1 MIKATTSVLAGVAF
15 ALALLA
21 PALGAAADKPAR
33 ANAGP
38 PQGKLAALQFAL
50 LAPGVGEPADKP
62 TKAKAGPDHS
72 KFAALQEKFA
82 SGPEVTRA
90 CLTCHSDAAKQ
101 IHKTQH
107 WKWEYVN
114 PITGQ
119 VLGKRNVVNNFC
131 TSAAS
136 NYGGCA
142 TCHVGYGMKDEGF
155 DFTSEQNV
163 DCLVCHDTT
172 GKYKKQSGLA
182 GNVFSKDFELP
193 AGSGNIIKGSDLK
206 AVAQHVGKTSR
217 MTCGTCH
224 FSGGG
229 GDGVKHGDLDGSLEV
244 PEKAL
249 DVHMDADGNNF
260 TCATCHKT
268 DSHQV
273 PGSRYAPTAQD
284 KGGAHQRGKPE
295 TTNPTTCQACHGQ
308 TPHKAK
314 ADRATKL
321 NDHTAMVAC
330 QTCHIPSFARGGTP
344 TKMSWDWSTAGKR
357 GPDGKPLVVKND
369 EGHVVYNGIKGDF
382 VMAEKVVPEYIW
394 FNGTVRYTLPTDKI
408 EDNGRPIPVT
418 RFEGSAYDGKSRIW
432 PVKVFRGKQ
441 AWDPVNKTLA
451 VTHLGGN
458 DDTAYWTNLNWE
470 KAVAAGM
477 ATVHRPFSGK
487 VGFIS
492 TESMAPITHM
502 VAPAKD
508 ALGCEACH
516 ASGGRLEKVSGV
528 YLPGRGSNH
537 AWWLDL
543 PAWTIAALALLG
555 VMVHGAARVY
565 KSRGKNSGS
574 AA

>member
-1 MIKATTSVLAGVAF
+1 MIKATTTSVLAGVAF
-15 ALALLA
+15 VFALLA
-21 PALGAAADKPAR
+21 PALGGAADKPA
-33 ANAGP
+33 N
-38 PQGKLAALQFAL
+38 
-50 LAPGVGEPADKP
+50 
-62 TKAKAGPDHS
+62 AKAGPDHS
-72 KFAALQEKFA
+72 KFAALQENFA
-82 SGPEVTRA
+82 SGPDVTRA
-90 CLTCHSDAAKQ
+90 CLTCHTDAAKQ

-155 DFTSEQNV
+155 DFTLEQNV

-182 GNVFSKDFELP
+182 GNVFSKDVELP

-284 KGGAHQRGKPE
+284 KGGAHPRGKPE

-314 ADRATKL
+314 AGNAAKL
-321 NDHTAMVAC
+321 NDHTAIVAC

-357 GPDGKPLVVKND
+357 GRDGKPLVVKND

-394 FNGTVRYTLPTDKI
+394 FNGTVRYTLPADKI

-418 RFEGSAYDGKSRIW
+418 RFEGSAHDGKSRIW
-432 PVKVFRGKQ
+432 PVKLFRGKQ
-441 AWDPVNKTLA
+441 AWDPVNKTL
-451 VTHLGGN
+451 VITHLGGN

-508 ALGCEACH
+508 ALQCVTCH
-516 ASGGRLEKVSGV
+516 ASGGRLEKISGV
-528 YLPGRGSNH
+528 YVPGRGSDH

-543 PAWTIAALALLG
+543 PAWTLAGLALLG
-555 VMVHGAARVY
+555 VIAHGAGRVY
-565 KSRGKNSGS
+565 KARGKHSGS